1 MKVSKRE
8 VRFAILVPMIATAA
22 TVYGSHEAPQ
32 LPGPSKSNEP
42 PQTVASL
49 ARLPLSFE
57 ANEGQTNPKAMF
69 ISRGRTYTLFLTGD
83 EAVLSLRPSS
93 TDTRR
98 SKLDVPDQNAHPS
111 SSQLVSM
118 RLAGANR
125 AATVKGLDELPGK
138 SNYFVGNDPR
148 TWRANVPTYAKV
160 KYQDVYQGIDL
171 IYYGNQ
177 QQLEYDF
184 VVAPGSDPAAIQLSL
199 ETRSSKDGTRSGE
212 AAAVVVDEKGDLVI
226 RTPSGDVRFLK
237 PVVYQTD
244 ATRRGATSIGDREA
258 VDGRFVLLAANRVGF
273 AVGDYDRTRPLIID
287 PVLSYSSYL
296 GGAAIEAASGV
307 AVDASGNFY
316 VSGETCTTDPIN
328 ESSGCDATVT
338 KINSSGTEVVYST
351 VLGGSNHADAANAV
365 ALDTAENAYATG
377 LTCSPDFPVTA
388 GAFQTTLGDVC
399 DAFVTKLGSS
409 GELLYSTYVGG
420 SKSTDGNTADDVGIG
435 IAVDSTGNAYVAG
448 QTCSSNFPT
457 KNAFQS
463 TFLGGQI
470 PCDGFAAKLN
480 PAGEGTSDLIYSTY
494 LGGAAEND
502 AALGIALD
510 PSKLVYV
517 MGQAGSSDFPTTTG
531 AFQKTKNGSF
541 DVFVSKLDMTKSGS
555 GSLLYSTFLGG
566 DAQEPNS
573 GGGIAVDAFG
583 MIYLTGTTVSDDFP
597 TTSGAFQTSPSI
609 SPDPNKVRFNVFV
622 TKLNPAGG
630 GASDLL
636 YSTYLGGTD
645 SEFAGGVA
653 VGSTG
658 NIYVAGSTCSAEF
671 PHTTSA
677 FQSSLSGRCDGFVAK
692 LNPAGG
698 GSSDLVYSTFFG
710 GDDNDFASAIA
721 LDSTGNAAVSGSTS
735 SADLPHT
742 ADAAQTGLGGGVDG
756 FVARIPIGNF
766 SISAIA
772 SIAAD
777 VAGRGTSTVTVNSI
791 DEFNAPVSL
800 SVSGQPTGVTASLNP
815 TSVTPS
821 AGSSAASTLTVNFGL
836 TATPGTFSLAI
847 AGTSG
852 LLTHSVSAQVTVQAS
867 TSGTTTVIDGLGNA
881 GCIDNSGISGSL
893 IARLTQAQDD
903 IDAGRIQDAINTL
916 SALLN
921 QLLAQSGKHIFSS
934 CTIDGQTF
942 NPAQVLIN
950 DVRAILATLQ
960 A

>member
-1 MKVSKRE
+1 
-8 VRFAILVPMIATAA
+8 
-22 TVYGSHEAPQ
+22 
-32 LPGPSKSNEP
+32 
-42 PQTVASL
+42 
-49 ARLPLSFE
+49 
-57 ANEGQTNPKAMF
+57 
-69 ISRGRTYTLFLTGD
+69 
-83 EAVLSLRPSS
+83 
-93 TDTRR
+93 
-98 SKLDVPDQNAHPS
+98 
-111 SSQLVSM
+111 
-118 RLAGANR
+118 
-125 AATVKGLDELPGK
+125 
-138 SNYFVGNDPR
+138 
-148 TWRANVPTYAKV
+148 
-160 KYQDVYQGIDL
+160 
-171 IYYGNQ
+171 
-177 QQLEYDF
+177 
-184 VVAPGSDPAAIQLSL
+184 
-199 ETRSSKDGTRSGE
+199 
-212 AAAVVVDEKGDLVI
+212 
-226 RTPSGDVRFLK
+226 
-237 PVVYQTD
+237 
-244 ATRRGATSIGDREA
+244 
-258 VDGRFVLLAANRVGF
+258 
-273 AVGDYDRTRPLIID
+273 
-287 PVLSYSSYL
+287 
-296 GGAAIEAASGV
+296 
-307 AVDASGNFY
+307 
-316 VSGETCTTDPIN
+316 
-328 ESSGCDATVT
+328 
-338 KINSSGTEVVYST
+338 
-351 VLGGSNHADAANAV
+351 
-365 ALDTAENAYATG
+365 
-377 LTCSPDFPVTA
+377 
-388 GAFQTTLGDVC
+388 
-399 DAFVTKLGSS
+399 VTKLGSS
-409 GELLYSTYVGG
+409 GELLYSTYLGG

-448 QTCSSNFPT
+448 QTCSSDFPT

-470 PCDGFAAKLN
+470 PCDGFAAKLH
-480 PAGEGTSDLIYSTY
+480 PAGEGASDLIYSTY
-494 LGGAAEND
+494 LGGATEND

-541 DVFVSKLDMTKSGS
+541 DVFVSKLDMTKSGL

-609 SPDPNKVRFNVFV
+609 SPDPNTVPFNVFV

-645 SEFAGGVA
+645 SESAGGVA

-658 NIYVAGSTCSAEF
+658 NIYVAGSTCSADF

-677 FQSSLSGRCDGFVAK
+677 FQSSLRGRCDGFVAK

-742 ADAAQTGLGGGVDG
+742 ADAAQTGFGGGLDG
-756 FVARIPIGNF
+756 FVALIPIGNF
-766 SISAIA
+766 SISPIA

-777 VAGRGTSTVTVNSI
+777 VAGTGTSTVTVNSI

-821 AGSSAASTLTVNFGL
+821 AGSSAASTLTVNLGL
-836 TATPGTFSLAI
+836 TATPGTFSLAL

-881 GCIDNSGISGSL
+881 GCIDNSGISGTL
-893 IARLTQAQDD
+893 IAKLAQAQDD

-916 SALLN
+916 NALLN
-921 QLLAQSGKHIFSS
+921 QLLAQSGKHIFAS

-942 NPAQVLIN
+942 NPAEVLIN